1 MMRIKYK
8 KCQET
13 EGSFTLSNII
23 VSFMQNTW
31 YYNDSTRNYVGITIN
46 ACSTTL
52 NAVAARGN

>member
-13 EGSFTLSNII
+13 EGSFTLSNI

-52 NAVAARGN
+52 NAVAGRMH